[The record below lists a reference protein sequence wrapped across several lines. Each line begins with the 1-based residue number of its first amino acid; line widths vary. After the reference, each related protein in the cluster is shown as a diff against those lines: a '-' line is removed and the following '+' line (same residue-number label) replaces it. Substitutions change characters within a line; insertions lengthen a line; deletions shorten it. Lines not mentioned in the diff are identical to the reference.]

1 MPTIIR
7 QDGFRIVIYPNDHLP
22 AHVHIIKGDGEI
34 RCDIGSVVVDSS
46 SGEESLTPPSLMTVT
61 GKISDKDV
69 GKALSLVQEHQK
81 KLLDKWSEIH
91 DG

>member
-1 MPTIIR
+1 MPTIIK

-22 AHVHIIKGDGEI
+22 SHVHVIKGDGEVRI
-34 RCDIGSVVVDSS
+34 SLGSVADEDS
-46 SGEESLTPPSLMTVT
+46 EEISISPSLITVT

-69 GKALSLVQEHQK
+69 AKALSLVTEHQID
-81 KLLDKWSEIH
+81 LLDKWSEIH